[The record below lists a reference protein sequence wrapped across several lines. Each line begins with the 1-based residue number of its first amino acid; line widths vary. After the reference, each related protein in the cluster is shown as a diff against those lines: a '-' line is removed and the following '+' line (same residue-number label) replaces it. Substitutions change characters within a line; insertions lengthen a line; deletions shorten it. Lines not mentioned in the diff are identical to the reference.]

1 MRQVYIKEIILL
13 EPATAVHYVYDDPVK
28 PGQVLVIRNLCATF
42 SAIANS
48 EEAHFFTE
56 DHGVKHY
63 LGEDVALDT
72 GGYPHW
78 SGQVAI
84 GERDRAGVY
93 LPDSATDDEI
103 HFFILGE
110 LWDLKDWRGEPS
122 D

>member
-1 MRQVYIKEIILL
+1 MRQVYINEVILV
-13 EPATAVHYVYDDPVK
+13 EPSTAVHYVYDNPVK
-28 PGQVLVIRNLCATF
+28 PGQVLVILSLCATF

-48 EEAHFFTE
+48 EEAHFFVE
-56 DHGVKHY
+56 DHGVRHY

-72 GGYPHW
+72 GGHPSW

-93 LPDSATDDEI
+93 LPDSATADEI
-103 HFFILGE
+103 HLFIFGE
-110 LWDLKDWRGEPS
+110 LWDLEDWRKVNA

>member
-1 MRQVYIKEIILL
+1 MRQVYINEIILV
-13 EPATAVHYVYDDPVK
+13 EPATAVHYVYDKPVK
-28 PGQVLVIRNLCATF
+28 PGQVLIIRNLCVTF

-48 EEAHFFTE
+48 EEAHFFIE
-56 DHGVKHY
+56 DHGVRHY

-72 GGYPHW
+72 AGHPHW
-78 SGQVAI
+78 SGQAAI

-110 LWDLKDWRGEPS
+110 LWDLEDWRNVKA